1 MTTKAVFIDWFNTL
15 ARHDPPSELLQMAA
29 CRTYGIEVDPQLVRA
44 GIAEAD
50 RYFYEE
56 NVRSRVDKRLP
67 NEQVEFY
74 TRYEDIILKRAGVG
88 IPQGMALPIW
98 MKVRDMSRG
107 SNFVLFEDVAEALA
121 QLKKRSIVTALISNL
136 PQDMKPMLTQ
146 LGLITALDYV
156 VSPKEAGAEKPDPR
170 IFQYALALA
179 KVEPSGRR
187 TLATSTMWIVGARNA
202 GIMPILLIALTHP
215 VDWTRI
221 RSLLEL
227 VQYYPDFLL
236 FLHNALFRI

>member
-1 MTTKAVFIDWFNTL
+1 MTTKAVFTDWLNTL

-74 TRYEDIILKRAGVG
+74 TRYEDIVLKRAGVG

-107 SNFVLFEDVAEALA
+107 SSFVVFEDVAETLA
-121 QLKKRSIVTALISNL
+121 QLKKRSIVTALVSNL
-136 PQDMKPMLTQ
+136 PHDMKPLLTQ

-179 KVEPSGRR
+179 KVEPSEAVHVGDQYHVD
-187 TLATSTMWIVGARNA
+187 IVGARNA
-202 GIMPILLIALTHP
+202 GITPILLDRFDIHP
-215 VDWTRI
+215 EADCIRI

-227 VQYYPDFLL
+227 VAVLP
-236 FLHNALFRI
+236 

>member
-179 KVEPSGRR
+179 KVEPSEAVHVGDQYHVDV
-187 TLATSTMWIVGARNA
+187 VGARNA
-202 GIMPILLIALTHP
+202 GIMPILLDRFDIHP
-215 VDWTRI
+215 EADCIRI

-227 VQYYPDFLL
+227 VAVLP
-236 FLHNALFRI
+236 